1 MELQIDKKI
10 RQYRKQMDITQG
22 ELARILGVSPQSVS
36 KWETGEGYPDIT
48 LLPKIANYFN
58 VSIDLLLGN
67 DKATREE
74 DLQKFFRTIRE
85 ELPQHADEERLRL
98 GLEYAEKYPENDAVA
113 HELCWIIAWQ
123 SDKKKREE
131 YLPVLKEQC
140 EKIIRIST
148 EQAYRDSAVELMCSY
163 GTDEEYEKWSAMCPG
178 DYSSVRN
185 EILEKRLL
193 SKERY
198 EECVLR
204 KGANK
209 LELFCHMM
217 HSNCGN
223 WNDPEK
229 TIAWNRYRISLM
241 ESFGDG
247 VIPPVWRGWYAVNLV
262 YIADQ
267 LFRLGRNEEGYQT
280 LGDAY
285 AQFVQWTAIPDGTA
299 LDVGHEWLFH
309 GIRALK
315 NRWHF
320 RFPDGKEEYSN
331 YMSVFTDQ
339 RDFLY
344 NVMTMPENWK
354 GFDRVREEE
363 RFRKL
368 LERARILADTSTEE
382 TGVN

>member
-67 DKATREE
+67 DKAPREE

-140 EKIIRIST
+140 EKIIRLST

-193 SKERY
+193 SAEHLQHASPNT
-198 EECVLR
+198 VLR
-204 KGANK
+204 HLVRVAQYSAAPR
-209 LELFCHMM
+209 EI
-217 HSNCGN
+217 SNIYVITSM
-223 WNDPEK
+223 PR
-229 TIAWNRYRISLM
+229 A
-241 ESFGDG
+241 SFMA
-247 VIPPVWRGWYAVNLV
+247 RVNLP
-262 YIADQ
+262 
-267 LFRLGRNEEGYQT
+267 LSLST
-280 LGDAY
+280 
-285 AQFVQWTAIPDGTA
+285 
-299 LDVGHEWLFH
+299 
-309 GIRALK
+309 IRSPA
-315 NRWHF
+315 
-320 RFPDGKEEYSN
+320 
-331 YMSVFTDQ
+331 
-339 RDFLY
+339 
-344 NVMTMPENWK
+344 
-354 GFDRVREEE
+354 
-363 RFRKL
+363 
-368 LERARILADTSTEE
+368 AA
-382 TGVN
+382 